1 MTTLEQSASVFDQ
14 ARGVLGVQPGV
25 DLEELESAY
34 RRAAKTAHPDRGGS
48 EEAFQQVRIA
58 FEVLKAEPVDG
69 EEDEG
74 RARFPL
80 VGWWLRWPAL
90 FGGMAPSVVL
100 VVAVA
105 AGTGP
110 ALVLVGLMVGA
121 GVVVVIWCAAGGVDP
136 WRAWRVVEHLA
147 GRLRR

>member
-1 MTTLEQSASVFDQ
+1 MTTFEQPVSVFDQ
-14 ARGVLGVQPGV
+14 ARSVLGVQPGAG
-25 DLEELESAY
+25 LEELESAY
-34 RRAAKTAHPDRGGS
+34 RRAAKTVHPDRGGS

-58 FEVLKAEPVDG
+58 FEVLKAEPTG
-69 EEDEG
+69 EEEDEG
-74 RARFPL
+74 RTRFPL
-80 VGWWLRWPAL
+80 VGWWLRWPML

-121 GVVVVIWCAAGGVDP
+121 GAVAVVWCAAGRVDL
-136 WRAWRVVEHLA
+136 WRAWDMVEFLA